1 MDESKNEKMT
11 SLAGASSEEIARAI
25 ADVLDSMKARDI
37 KLLRV
42 SDKTVMTDYF
52 VICSGTSNTQIKAL
66 SGDVEYKLGERGVS
80 PLHIEGYET
89 GTWIAMDYAH
99 VMVHIFNREQRDFYK
114 LEKLWGD
121 ACEVPLNTEN
131 SEQED

>member
-66 SGDVEYKLGERGVS
+66 SGEVEYKLGERGVS

-89 GTWIAMDYAH
+89 GTWIAIDYAH
-99 VMVHIFNREQRDFYK
+99 VIVHIFSKDQREFYK

-121 ACEVPLNTEN
+121 AGEVPLNTEN
-131 SEQED
+131 KAQED

>member
-66 SGDVEYKLGERGVS
+66 SGEVEYKLGERGVL

-131 SEQED
+131 IEQED

>member
-66 SGDVEYKLGERGVS
+66 SGEVEYKLGERGVS
-80 PLHIEGYET
+80 PLHIEGYGT

>member
-11 SLAGASSEEIARAI
+11 SLAGASSEEIARA
-25 ADVLDSMKARDI
+25 AAEVLDSMKARDI

-66 SGDVEYKLGERGVS
+66 SGEVEYRLGERGVL

-99 VMVHIFNREQRDFYK
+99 VMVHIFNGEQRDFYK

-121 ACEVPLNTEN
+121 ACEVPLNTEGGK
-131 SEQED
+131 ED

>member
-1 MDESKNEKMT
+1 MDESKNEEMT
-11 SLAGASSEEIARAI
+11 SLAGASSEAIARAI

-66 SGDVEYKLGERGVS
+66 SGEVEYKLGERGVS

>member
-25 ADVLDSMKARDI
+25 AEVLDSMKARDI

-66 SGDVEYKLGERGVS
+66 SGEVEYRLGERGVS

-99 VMVHIFNREQRDFYK
+99 VMVHIFNR
-114 LEKLWGD
+114 
-121 ACEVPLNTEN
+121 
-131 SEQED
+131 

>member
-1 MDESKNEKMT
+1 MDEIRNEKMT
-11 SLAGASSEEIARAI
+11 SLVGASSEEIARAI

-66 SGDVEYKLGERGVS
+66 SGEVEYKLGERGVS

>member
-25 ADVLDSMKARDI
+25 AEVLDNMKARDI
-37 KLLRV
+37 KLLHV

-52 VICSGTSNTQIKAL
+52 VICSGTSNTQIRAL
-66 SGDVEYKLGERGVS
+66 SGEVEYKLGERGVS

>member
-66 SGDVEYKLGERGVS
+66 SGEVEYKLGERGVS
-80 PLHIEGYET
+80 PRHIEGYET
-89 GTWIAMDYAH
+89 GTWIAIDYAH
-99 VMVHIFNREQRDFYK
+99 VIVHIFSKDQREFYK

-121 ACEVPLNTEN
+121 AGEVPLNTEN
-131 SEQED
+131 KAQED